1 MVLQLPLVPKEVNKN
16 VQDYSWL
23 VYGKPGIGK
32 STFASFLDNAIIL
45 DSQDGY
51 KHLSAKILRIGN
63 WNEML
68 EALALIAANNKKG
81 GDNTI
86 KTVVFDVV
94 DDFIKMAQDFVC
106 EKRGV
111 ASPAEANDY
120 GATWAACGNEF
131 RRVIDKT
138 KTIAVPYFI
147 SHDYIEE
154 TENQG
159 LKIHTMRPS
168 CFKKD
173 TGKDQF
179 NTWLRGLNDCIA
191 YIGFNNKGER
201 RMMLDGNEF
210 LTAKNRLSATGLDIP
225 KDGILYTKEN
235 VHKLIGIS

>member
-1 MVLQLPLVPKEVNKN
+1 MTIQLPLLPKEVNKN

-23 VYGKPGIGK
+23 IYGKPGLGK
-32 STFASFLDNAIIL
+32 STVSSFLDRALIL

-51 KHLSAKILRIGN
+51 KHLSARVLRISS
-63 WNEML
+63 WEEML
-68 EALALIAANNKKG
+68 ETLASVMEHNKSKPN
-81 GDNTI
+81 DSFNI
-86 KTVVFDVV
+86 IVFDVV
-94 DDFIKMAQDFVC
+94 DDFIKMSQDYIC
-106 EKRGV
+106 AKRGV

-159 LKIHTMRPS
+159 VKLNTMRPS

-179 NTWLRGLNDCIA
+179 NTWLRGITDCIA
-191 YIGFNNKGER
+191 YIGFNNKNER
-201 RMMLDGNEF
+201 RVYLEGNEF
-210 LTAKNRLSATGLDIP
+210 LTAKNRLSATGVDIP

-235 VHKLIGIS
+235 VRKLIGIE